1 MVLAFTVKLNN
12 MRYIILIISL
22 FFAFSAQSQQ
32 AFLMKKADAQ
42 VDLLIDTHPS
52 QAAFSLRKLSNT
64 YSGSAIQV
72 RRSSDNSTQNIGF
85 TSSGDL
91 DESALTSFCAST
103 DCFVSIWY
111 DQSGNSLDAAQ
122 TTSTKQPKIVTSGVV
137 ETENSKPAIISDS
150 SDDELEVGT
159 VSSFNYLHDGTSSSV
174 VYVSKNNGRSVLF
187 GNNGGSAALV
197 GFSLYYYSNSTF
209 AAYVTSGS
217 ADVVFNRSSSTTDI
231 LSQHLVFMTI
241 DADNSTAANRSVIS
255 LNDAADFSN
264 NTNVASPSTS
274 NADRVMVI
282 GNHRPSG
289 IESYDGSIQ
298 EIIFYNTD
306 KTSSKA
312 DIKSN
317 INTYYSIY

>member
-1 MVLAFTVKLNN
+1 M
-12 MRYIILIISL
+12 

-42 VDLLIDTHPS
+42 VDLLIDTHPA
-52 QAAFSLRKLSNT
+52 QAAFSLRKLSNAYT
-64 YSGSAIQV
+64 GSAIQV

-85 TSSGDL
+85 SSSGDL

-122 TTSTKQPKIVTSGVV
+122 TTSTKQPKIVSSGVV
-137 ETENSKPAIISDS
+137 ETENLKPTILFDG
-150 SDDELEVGT
+150 SDDDLEVGT

-174 VYVSKNNGRSVLF
+174 VTVAKYAGSSSKALF
-187 GNNGGSAALV
+187 GNNKGSAFVV
-197 GFSLYYYSNSTF
+197 GFSIYYTNQNKIENYI
-209 AAYVTSGS
+209 TSGTANYTLNQS
-217 ADVVFNRSSSTTDI
+217 PQTTDI
-231 LSQHLVFMTI
+231 LSQHLVFMAI

-255 LNDAADFSN
+255 INDQADFST
-264 NTNVASPSTS
+264 NTNLASPSTNNAGTIMTIANAGVTVSS
-274 NADRVMVI
+274 NFD
-282 GNHRPSG
+282 GN
-289 IESYDGSIQ
+289 IQ